1 MRAMAWLL
9 AGLTVAGVAHA
20 ADGAPPT
27 VAVFNFEMVNTSPAP
42 TTPEEEAR
50 LVRLNSQLRD
60 MLTATKQYTVVDDDA
75 ERAAIAKGPS
85 IRGCNG
91 CELDAAK
98 KAGAQY
104 AAYGW
109 IQKVSNLIMNVNVII
124 EDADTGRQVKAGSA
138 DMRGNT
144 DESWQ
149 RGLRYLMN
157 ERLFRTED
165 P

>member
-1 MRAMAWLL
+1 MRATPWMAVLTL
-9 AGLTVAGVAHA
+9 VAAGARAE
-20 ADGAPPT
+20 APP
-27 VAVFNFEMVNTSPAP
+27 VAVFDFEMMNTSPAP
-42 TTPEEEAR
+42 TTPEEFAR
-50 LVRLNSQLRD
+50 LGRLNTQLRD
-60 MLTATKQYTVVDDDA
+60 MLNATNQFTVVADDT

-85 IRGCNG
+85 IRSCNG

-98 KAGAQY
+98 KAGAKY

-109 IQKVSNLIMNVNVII
+109 IQKVSNLIMNVNVVI
-124 EDADTGRQVKAGSA
+124 EDADTGAAIKAGSA

-157 ERLFRTED
+157 ERLFRTD
-165 P
+165 Q